1 LDKPSGKAE
10 REQSFPTAG
19 RLPVA
24 FRSLSAAKV
33 RIYFQILFAFNEI
46 LRKSKSGIPENT
58 RGQSG
63 QGQNGQ
69 NRFRKHNFCSLLNKY
84 IYLL

>member
-24 FRSLSAAKV
+24 FRSLSATKVCSFFEIAKEKEEADK
-33 RIYFQILFAFNEI
+33 RLLMMEI
-46 LRKSKSGIPENT
+46 VIAVVSTVFLLAMLAVGPVFLLR
-58 RGQSG
+58 
-63 QGQNGQ
+63 
-69 NRFRKHNFCSLLNKY
+69 
-84 IYLL
+84 

>member
-1 LDKPSGKAE
+1 MMLASIAE

-33 RIYFQILFAFNEI
+33 QKIIRKIAFFE
-46 LRKSKSGIPENT
+46 GINT
-58 RGQSG
+58 VSV
-63 QGQNGQ
+63 QNTVQ
-69 NRFRKHNFCSLLNKY
+69 FVKKALY
-84 IYLL
+84 

>member
-1 LDKPSGKAE
+1 MLASIAE

-33 RIYFQILFAFNEI
+33 QKIIQKNAFGEDINTIPTLKCAFCQEKRYI
-46 LRKSKSGIPENT
+46 EDGNSPRKQFNSTFGS
-58 RGQSG
+58 
-63 QGQNGQ
+63 
-69 NRFRKHNFCSLLNKY
+69 
-84 IYLL
+84 